1 MSCTILYGRGML
13 LKNHISGHVRNHY
26 SKAAKRRCAFQ
37 SCLQRCYRFCCYS
50 YVAAPSLS
58 PPLLR
63 KSSSRQQ
70 TTAKLA
76 GRESGESRT
85 AVDGAREEEEEER
98 GRWTLSSGG
107 CFLCTPSRREGTS
120 VERSG
125 YKVSEPRWEG
135 LVLYTSG

>member
-1 MSCTILYGRGML
+1 MGVAWPT
-13 LKNHISGHVRNHY
+13 KNPISGHVRNHY

-37 SCLQRCYRFCCYS
+37 SCLQCCYRFCCYC
-50 YVAAPSLS
+50 YVAAPSLN
-58 PPLLR
+58 PPLLQ

-70 TTAKLA
+70 TTSKLA

-85 AVDGAREEEEEER
+85 AVDEAKEEEEER
-98 GRWTLSSGG
+98 GRWTLFSGG

-125 YKVSEPRWEG
+125 YKVSEPRGEG
-135 LVLYTSG
+135 LVLYTSRRSI